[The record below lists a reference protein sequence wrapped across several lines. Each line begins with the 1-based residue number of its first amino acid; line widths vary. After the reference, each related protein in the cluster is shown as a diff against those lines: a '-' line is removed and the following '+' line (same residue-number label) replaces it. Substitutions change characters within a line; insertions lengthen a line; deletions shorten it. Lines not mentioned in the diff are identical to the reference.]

1 MVKLKRIVPR
11 FVEYV
16 PDVLEDGVLYISVQY
31 ATASHKCACGCGQ
44 RVVTPIK
51 PTDWSLTW
59 NGEEVSLDPSVG
71 NWSFSCRSHYWIRNN
86 KIVWSR
92 PFSDYEIGLVRDK
105 DTRGRLAYFKRRASD
120 KKEVK
125 RAGKRLTA

>member
-1 MVKLKRIVPR
+1 MVKLKSLVPK

-16 PDVLEDGVLYISVQY
+16 PEVLEDGVLYISVQY
-31 ATASHKCACGCGQ
+31 GTASHKCACGCGQ

-51 PTDWSLTW
+51 PTDWALTW

-71 NWSFSCRSHYWIRNN
+71 NWSFPCRSHYWIHNN
-86 KIVWSR
+86 RVVWSR
-92 PFSDYEIGLVRDK
+92 PFSDYEIRLVREK
-105 DTRGRLAYFKRRASD
+105 DTRGRQAYFKRRASD

-125 RAGKRLTA
+125 PEGERLTP